1 MGAISFSL
9 DERLLTLFTRELPL
23 EVFVETGTFKGE
35 TLRMATRHFE
45 ECHSVELSADLHRAI
60 SPQFATEPGV
70 HLHHG
75 ESPAYL
81 RAQSDAFLKRPV
93 FFWLDAHWCVAE
105 GTAGADSQSPLLAEL
120 EALGHLHPQSVVA
133 IDDARLYLCPP
144 PAPHRLADWPDFHDI
159 VCALLDLSST
169 HRLMVMDDVIL
180 FYPER
185 LRTALEKHAHEHGA
199 DWLKLARDARRWRER
214 KTRPKWW
221 PFG

>member
-9 DERLLTLFTRELPL
+9 DERLLKLFIRELPL

-35 TLRMATRHFE
+35 TLRMATRHFQ
-45 ECHSVELSADLHRAI
+45 ECHSVELSADLHREVA
-60 SPQFATEPGV
+60 PQFEGKPGV

-75 ESPAYL
+75 GSPGYL
-81 RAQSDAFLKRPV
+81 REHREAFSQRPA

-105 GTAGADSQSPLLAEL
+105 HTAGADSQSPLLAEL
-120 EALGHLHPQSVVA
+120 EAIGRLHPDSLVA

-159 VCALLDLSST
+159 VSALFGLSSG
-169 HRLMVMDDVIL
+169 HRLMVLDDVIL
-180 FYPER
+180 FYPKR

-199 DWLKLARDARRWRER
+199 DWLKLARDGRRHRER
-214 KTRPKWW
+214 KSRPKWW

>member
-9 DERLLTLFTRELPL
+9 DERLLTLATRELSL

-35 TLRMATRHFE
+35 TLRMASKHFK
-45 ECHSVELSADLHRAI
+45 ECHSVELSADLHREVA
-60 SPQFATEPGV
+60 PTFQGKAGV
-70 HLHHG
+70 HLHQG
-75 ESPAYL
+75 ESPEYL
-81 RAQSDAFLKRPV
+81 RGKREGFSKRPM

-105 GTAGADSQSPLLAEL
+105 HTAGADSQSPLLGEIA
-120 EALGHLHPQSVVA
+120 AIGTLHPQSVVA

-159 VCALLDLSST
+159 VRALLALSGA
-169 HRLMVMDDVIL
+169 HRLMVLDDVIL

-185 LRTALEKHAHEHGA
+185 LRPALEKHAHEHGA
-199 DWLKLARDARRWRER
+199 DWLRLARDAGRWRER
-214 KTRPKWW
+214 KGRPKWW